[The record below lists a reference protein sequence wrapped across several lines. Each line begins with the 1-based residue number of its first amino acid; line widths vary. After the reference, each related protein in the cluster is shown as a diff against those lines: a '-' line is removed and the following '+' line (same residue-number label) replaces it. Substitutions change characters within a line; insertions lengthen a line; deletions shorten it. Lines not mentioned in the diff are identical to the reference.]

1 MLEENQTLAE
11 AGASTQAESDEVRG
25 ELELRDA
32 AVTVLKQSL
41 TDTQDLVVAL
51 RLELEEALQ
60 SNQTLGEE
68 GISLKSTVAD
78 QEGMIAILESDLM
91 TSQDAL
97 ALESATNLDLTEA
110 LAAAE
115 QQIASLQTDLDA
127 ARLAAEDQQLN
138 FAVEL
143 EAQQLFA
150 ENQAAKL
157 AEEISAKQLEIDQL
171 TADLEAQQGANSELN
186 AEIATAQ
193 DTITALETAADDA
206 AAAYE
211 ALREECAAHTQIC
224 PLDEEELISTE
235 QPDATQSAEGIP
247 TEETQD
253 LEPEAET
260 EVEVFIIETEIEI
273 APEASDAAGVSAE
286 LEALRAEPY
295 VRVENVANWLAD
307 KMLGRED
314 QSVIQFEPRRFSLLQ
329 DLLFDS
335 NSATLKAEGELELRR
350 LAFILEELESNAS
363 VREEVLFAG
372 AEVPVDWVLQIG
384 GHADPRPINGG
395 PFADNWELASERAL
409 TVLRYLIDQGVP
421 AYRLQATSFGDQK
434 LVDGQ
439 EENDDVNRRISFTVA
454 AR

>member
-1 MLEENQTLAE
+1 MAQVAAGHAFLTTGTLAALAHA
-11 AGASTQAESDEVRG
+11 AGAADR
-25 ELELRDA
+25 RDDLGLPL
-32 AVTVLKQSL
+32 VL
-41 TDTQDLVVAL
+41 A
-51 RLELEEALQ
+51 
-60 SNQTLGEE
+60 
-68 GISLKSTVAD
+68 
-78 QEGMIAILESDLM
+78 
-91 TSQDAL
+91 
-97 ALESATNLDLTEA
+97 
-110 LAAAE
+110 
-115 QQIASLQTDLDA
+115 
-127 ARLAAEDQQLN
+127 
-138 FAVEL
+138 
-143 EAQQLFA
+143 
-150 ENQAAKL
+150 
-157 AEEISAKQLEIDQL
+157 
-171 TADLEAQQGANSELN
+171 
-186 AEIATAQ
+186 
-193 DTITALETAADDA
+193 
-206 AAAYE
+206 
-211 ALREECAAHTQIC
+211 
-224 PLDEEELISTE
+224 
-235 QPDATQSAEGIP
+235 
-247 TEETQD
+247 
-253 LEPEAET
+253 
-260 EVEVFIIETEIEI
+260 
-273 APEASDAAGVSAE
+273 ASDAAGVSAE